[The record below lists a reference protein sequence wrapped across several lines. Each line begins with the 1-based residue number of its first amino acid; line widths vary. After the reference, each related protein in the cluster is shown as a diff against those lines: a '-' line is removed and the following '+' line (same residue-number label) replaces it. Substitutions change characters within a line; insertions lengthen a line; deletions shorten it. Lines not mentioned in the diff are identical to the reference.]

1 MLSTWSKGP
10 TKVEIYGDLAAK
22 ATPSKKAMRDIWI
35 APSHALT
42 ISVDVEVIGAQASQ
56 NQLEEV
62 IEVAQVILTSWRLI
76 GRNRRSRLVSL
87 FPVTK
92 RHK

>member
-1 MLSTWSKGP
+1 M
-10 TKVEIYGDLAAK
+10 EIYGDLAAK

-35 APSHALT
+35 APALT
-42 ISVDVEVIGAQASQ
+42 ISTDVEVIGAQASQ
-56 NQLEEV
+56 NHLEEV

-76 GRNRRSRLVSL
+76 GRNRRSRLVSP

-92 RHK
+92 WHK